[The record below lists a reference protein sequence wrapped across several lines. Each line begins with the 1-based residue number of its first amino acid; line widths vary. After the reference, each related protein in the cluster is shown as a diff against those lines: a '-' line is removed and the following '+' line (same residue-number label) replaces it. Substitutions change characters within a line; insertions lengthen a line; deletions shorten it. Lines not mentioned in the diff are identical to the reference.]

1 MSQRSTNFGKER
13 RVEFGRYLRS
23 LRKRRKLKQK
33 DVAAEFHINLFEME
47 TGERSV
53 GDHILVE
60 LADKY
65 RVPLEEILRHKYSPQ
80 LPLLDTIMEPTLLTK
95 KLEDYLKQL
104 EEKLDDDEKME
115 LTRYAAFL
123 LLRRHIANQ
132 C

>member
-1 MSQRSTNFGKER
+1 
-13 RVEFGRYLRS
+13 